1 MKNYVSK
8 FAMFVALST
17 GFALAQAMPQQNPQ
31 TAPSSPSASQPAPQP
46 DQSAPSTPSA
56 SQPAPDQS
64 QPAQQPDQSTSE
76 GKGQTSSPDA
86 MPKSDQDK
94 DKDKDKDQSKMP
106 QSDASAASATGG
118 DVQSQVQTAIQQD
131 PKLANANITVAVKG
145 NKLELTG
152 TVPSNDEK
160 KQAEQIAKSNA
171 GNLKVKNHIKV
182 ASGNMPGQDKDK
194 DKDKM
199 APPKQQ

>member
-8 FAMFVALST
+8 FAMFVALCT
-17 GFALAQAMPQQNPQ
+17 GVALAQAMPAQQSSPQ
-31 TAPSSPSASQPAPQP
+31 SMPPNPSASQPAQP

-64 QPAQQPDQSTSE
+64 QPAQPDQSTSE

-106 QSDASAASATGG
+106 QSDAAAASTGG

-199 APPKQQ
+199 SAPPKQQ

>member
-8 FAMFVALST
+8 FAMFVALCS
-17 GFALAQAMPQQNPQ
+17 GVALAQSMPAQQSSPQ
-31 TAPSSPSASQPAPQP
+31 SMPPSPSASQPAQP
-46 DQSAPSTPSA
+46 DQSAPATPSA

-64 QPAQQPDQSTSE
+64 QPAQPDQSTSE

-94 DKDKDKDQSKMP
+94 DKDKDQSKMP
-106 QSDASAASATGG
+106 QSDASAASAGG
-118 DVQSQVQTAIQQD
+118 DVQSQIQTAIQQD

-145 NKLELTG
+145 KNLELTG

-160 KQAEQIAKSNA
+160 KQAGEIAKSHA
-171 GNLKVKNHIKV
+171 GDLKVKNHIKV
-182 ASGNMPGQDKDK
+182 ASGNLPGQDKDK

>member
-31 TAPSSPSASQPAPQP
+31 TAPSTPSASQPAQP

-86 MPKSDQDK
+86 MPKSDQ